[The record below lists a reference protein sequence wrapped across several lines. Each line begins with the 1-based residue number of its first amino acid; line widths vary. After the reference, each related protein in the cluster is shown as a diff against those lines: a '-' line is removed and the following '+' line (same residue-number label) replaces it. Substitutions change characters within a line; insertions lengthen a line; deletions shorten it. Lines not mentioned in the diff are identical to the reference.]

1 MKLGRKYT
9 EKQEREVEDKL
20 FEAIKTLD
28 GFEEY
33 RSFFLDI
40 LTPAEFQAIKDRWA
54 VAALLYEGY
63 TYREINK
70 ISGVSITTVA
80 RVARFISNGSGGY
93 QLALERV
100 KKNNE

>member
-1 MKLGRKYT
+1 MKLDRKYT

-54 VAALLYEGY
+54 VAGLLYEGY
-63 TYREINK
+63 TYRETNK

-93 QLALERV
+93 QLALERI

>member
-1 MKLGRKYT
+1 MKLDRKYT

-63 TYREINK
+63 TYRENNK

>member
-1 MKLGRKYT
+1 MKLDRKYT
-9 EKQEREVEDKL
+9 EKQEREAEDKL

>member
-1 MKLGRKYT
+1 MKLDRKYT

-28 GFEEY
+28 GVEEY
-33 RSFFLDI
+33 RSFFQDI
-40 LTPAEFQAIKDRWA
+40 LTPAEFQAIKDRWT

-63 TYREINK
+63 TYREINT
-70 ISGVSITTVA
+70 ISGVSITTVT

-93 QLALERV
+93 QLALERI

>member
-1 MKLGRKYT
+1 MKLDRKYT

-93 QLALERV
+93 QLALERI

>member
-1 MKLGRKYT
+1 MKLDRKYT

-20 FEAIKTLD
+20 FEAIKTLV

-54 VAALLYEGY
+54 VAELLYEGY

-93 QLALERV
+93 QLALERIN
-100 KKNNE
+100 KNNE

>member
-1 MKLGRKYT
+1 MKLDRKYT
-9 EKQEREVEDKL
+9 DKQEREVEDKL
-20 FEAIKTLD
+20 FEAIKTLN

-33 RSFFLDI
+33 RSFFQDI

-54 VAALLYEGY
+54 VATLLYEGY

-70 ISGVSITTVA
+70 ISGVSIATVA
-80 RVARFISNGSGGY
+80 RVTRCISNGPGGY

>member
-1 MKLGRKYT
+1 MKLDRKYT

>member
-1 MKLGRKYT
+1 MKLDRKYT

-40 LTPAEFQAIKDRWA
+40 LTPAEFQAIKDRWT

-93 QLALERV
+93 QLALERI

>member
-1 MKLGRKYT
+1 MKLDRKYS

-54 VAALLYEGY
+54 VATLLDEGY
-63 TYREINK
+63 TYREINAMT
-70 ISGVSITTVA
+70 GVSITTVT
-80 RVARFISNGSGGY
+80 RVARFLTDGSGGY
-93 QLALERV
+93 QIALERL
-100 KKNNE
+100 

>member
-1 MKLGRKYT
+1 MKLDRKYT

-28 GFEEY
+28 DFEEY

-40 LTPAEFQAIKDRWA
+40 LTPAEFQAIKHRWA

>member
-1 MKLGRKYT
+1 MKLDRKYT

-54 VAALLYEGY
+54 VAALLYEGHIEKS
-63 TYREINK
+63 TK
-70 ISGVSITTVA
+70 SVA
-80 RVARFISNGSGGY
+80 
-93 QLALERV
+93 
-100 KKNNE
+100 

>member
-1 MKLGRKYT
+1 MKLDRKYT

-100 KKNNE
+100 KNNE